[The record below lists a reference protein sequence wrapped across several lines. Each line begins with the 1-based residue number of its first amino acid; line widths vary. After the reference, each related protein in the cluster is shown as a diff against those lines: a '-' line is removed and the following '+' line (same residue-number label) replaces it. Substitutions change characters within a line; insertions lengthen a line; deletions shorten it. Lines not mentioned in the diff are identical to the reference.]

1 MCYLRSFGGT
11 LIERL
16 CGLVMLAT
24 CGVAVAQSVPK
35 LPEQDRVLS
44 RKIFKEFIETNSEDS
59 DGSVTAVAEVA
70 RKELLAGGFAAEDLV
85 LAGPNDRKQNL
96 VVRYRGVAGSGLKPI
111 LIIGHID
118 VVEARKSD
126 WTTDP
131 YEFVEKDGFFYGRG
145 TQDMKSGDVDVVA
158 AFLRMKREGFVPKRD
173 IVLALT
179 ADEEGGKS
187 NGVAWLLKNRPEL
200 MVADYVLNPDSGG
213 VEMRGGKAT
222 EMGVEA
228 TEKTYADF
236 ELTARNRGGH
246 SSLPRPDNAIYEL
259 MHALEKLEASPFP
272 VELNEVTRASLTE
285 EETMTTSERAA
296 NIRGVLAVPQDA
308 AAVAAF
314 SKDEGDSALLRTTCV
329 ATMLK
334 GGHAPNALPGEAEAN
349 VNCRILPG
357 HSPEETRQTLIKL
370 FDDPKLVVEFKADDG
385 EISAKAPVRVSA
397 PPPPPRPDVFVP
409 LREVVAEIWPGI
421 PVVPVMN
428 AGASDSIYTMQA
440 GLPSY
445 GIGGVAIAFDDVRAH
460 GRDERVG
467 VESFY
472 TSVEFYYLF
481 LKALTK

>member
-1 MCYLRSFGGT
+1 
-11 LIERL
+11 
-16 CGLVMLAT
+16 
-24 CGVAVAQSVPK
+24 
-35 LPEQDRVLS
+35 
-44 RKIFKEFIETNSEDS
+44 
-59 DGSVTAVAEVA
+59 VTAVAEVA
-70 RKELLAGGFAAEDLV
+70 RRALLAGGFAAEDLV
-85 LAGPNDRKQNL
+85 LAGPNDRKKNL
-96 VVRYRGVAGSGLKPI
+96 VARYRGVAGSGMKPI

-131 YEFVEKDGFFYGRG
+131 YQFVEKDGFFYGRG
-145 TQDMKSGDVDVVA
+145 TQDMKSGDVDVVS
-158 AFLRMKREGFVPKRD
+158 AFIRMKREGFVPKRD

-179 ADEEGGKS
+179 ADEEGGQS
-187 NGVAWLLKNRPEL
+187 NGVSWLLKNRPDL

-213 VEMRGGKAT
+213 VELRGGKAT

-259 MHALEKLEASPFP
+259 MHALEKLEATPFP
-272 VELNEVTRASLTE
+272 VELNEVTRASLIE
-285 EETMTTSERAA
+285 EEKLTTPERAA
-296 NIRGVLAVPQDA
+296 NIRGVLAMPQEA

-314 SKDEGDSALLRTTCV
+314 SKDPGDSALLRTTCV

-385 EISAKAPVRVSA
+385 VISAKAPARVSA

-409 LREVVAEIWPGI
+409 LRKVVAEIWPGI

-445 GIGGVAIAFDDVRAH
+445 GIGGVAVGYDDVRAH

-481 LKALTK
+481 LKELTK

>member
-1 MCYLRSFGGT
+1 MRRVVFGA
-11 LIERL
+11 LV
-16 CGLVMLAT
+16 GLVA
-24 CGVAVAQSVPK
+24 GGAAQAQAPQ
-35 LPEQDRVLS
+35 LPQQDRVLA
-44 RKIFKEFIETNSEDS
+44 RQIFKEFIETNSEDS

-70 RKELLAGGFAAEDLV
+70 RKALLAGGFAPEDLV
-85 LAGPNDRKQNL
+85 LAGPNPLKQNL
-96 VVRYRGVAGSGLKPI
+96 VVKYHGVAGSALKPI

-126 WTTDP
+126 WTADP
-131 YEFVEKDGFFYGRG
+131 YQFVEKDGFFYGRG
-145 TQDMKSGDVDVVA
+145 TQDMKSDDVDVVES
-158 AFLRMKREGFVPKRD
+158 FIRLKREGFVPKRD

-187 NGVAWLLKNRPEL
+187 NGVSWLLKNRPEL

-213 VEMRGGKAT
+213 VELRGGKAT
-222 EMGVEA
+222 EMDVEA

-236 ELTARNRGGH
+236 QLTARNRGGH

-259 MHALEKLEASPFP
+259 MHALEKLEATPFP
-272 VELNEVTRASLTE
+272 VELNEVTRASLAE
-285 EETMTTSERAA
+285 VAKITTPERAA
-296 NIRGVLAVPQDA
+296 NIGGVLATPQDA
-308 AAVAAF
+308 AAIAAF
-314 SKDEGDSALLRTTCV
+314 SKDPGDSALLRTTCV
-329 ATMLK
+329 TTMLK
-334 GGHAPNALPGEAEAN
+334 AGHAPNALPAEAQAN

-357 HSPEETRQTLIKL
+357 HSQEEIRQTLIAL
-370 FDDPKLVVEFKADDG
+370 FADPKLTVEYVADD
-385 EISAKAPVRVSA
+385 RTVSA
-397 PPPPPRPDVFVP
+397 QAPGRASLPPPPPRPDVFVP
-409 LREVVAEIWPGI
+409 LREVTAELWPGI
-421 PVVPVMN
+421 PVIPVMD

-445 GIGGVAIAFDDVRAH
+445 GIGGVSVGYDDVRAH